1 MLAHGRPYLAIPGPS
16 VIPDRVLTAMHRAA
30 PNIYVY
36 DMFDLCAGLVRDLK
50 TVAGTTGDCAMY
62 IGNGHAAWEASLA
75 NTCAP
80 GDRVLILATGR
91 FGHGWA
97 AMAHGLGLEI
107 RLLDFGFQAP
117 VDLGRVRNALR
128 ADPGIKAVLLC
139 HVDTASGLRTDPAP
153 IRAVIDDLGHRALFA
168 VDCIASLGCDAYQMD
183 DMGADITVAAC
194 QKGLMTPPGM
204 GFVFFNARAA
214 AVRAAMPR
222 VSAWWD
228 WVPRTQA
235 TENWQFHDGTAPTHH
250 LFGLRAALDM
260 MLEEGLPQVHARHAT
275 LARAI
280 WAALDAWGAD
290 GPLRPNLADAGLR
303 SHAITS
309 VHLPGGAARLQDWC
323 RDVAGLTLGVGLGRE
338 PEPDWF
344 RIGHMGHVNAQMI
357 MAVLGTIEAGLTAI
371 SMPHGPGAVEA
382 AGRVLAGG

>member
-1 MLAHGRPYLAIPGPS
+1 
-16 VIPDRVLTAMHRAA
+16 
-30 PNIYVY
+30 
-36 DMFDLCAGLVRDLK
+36 
-50 TVAGTTGDCAMY
+50 
-62 IGNGHAAWEASLA
+62 
-75 NTCAP
+75 
-80 GDRVLILATGR
+80 
-91 FGHGWA
+91 
-97 AMAHGLGLEI
+97 MAHGLGLEI
-107 RLLDFGFQAP
+107 TLLDFGFQAP